1 MVNRWFGARW
11 FGILGIPFSKG
22 YWITWGAIPR
32 IPNHRAPNHQL
43 TICWAFQELFQ
54 VSVRV
59 DIQLC
64 LVLSFGLPLVW
75 MCIAIRMYHLSET
88 CKGYIVSGSQNG
100 GTETYK
106 AVLRV
111 RFPLNKP
118 YPYSLHRIL
127 YLHLRY
133 LKCLL
138 YFDSNSAPILCNSN
152 WLFVGHQKLGAT
164 PIGSHIGTA

>member
-1 MVNRWFGARW
+1 MVWGPVVWHPIMNGI
-11 FGILGIPFSKG
+11 GILRRYPYNPKPPGPKPPINHLLSISRVISSKCSCR
-22 YWITWGAIPR
+22 YPT
-32 IPNHRAPNHQL
+32 
-43 TICWAFQELFQ
+43 LFG
-54 VSVRV
+54 
-59 DIQLC
+59 
-64 LVLSFGLPLVW
+64 SFIWSSIGLDVHCDP
-75 MCIAIRMYHLSET
+75 IRMYHLSET
-88 CKGYIVSGSQNG
+88 YKGYIVSGSQNG

-127 YLHLRY
+127 YLHFRY